1 MFYIIMSQGTVIL
14 LFVLLL
20 RMSSTAVKGIRN
32 ILEMLMVNSEAKNY
46 SCEHAKKL
54 QQQKDIRRDEIVS
67 LYSSYYRVSMTVK
80 RINEVFGRIN
90 RTYFLS
96 SGEGFFKR
104 RTIKSNCECKLV
116 YTVAQKIRI

>member
-1 MFYIIMSQGTVIL
+1 
-14 LFVLLL
+14 
-20 RMSSTAVKGIRN
+20 
-32 ILEMLMVNSEAKNY
+32 MVNSEAKNY

-90 RTYFLS
+90 RTYF
-96 SGEGFFKR
+96 F
-104 RTIKSNCECKLV
+104 LV
-116 YTVAQKIRI
+116 EKVSLNVVQLKVTVNAN